1 MRKMLVAAGG
11 ILAVAAV
18 FVVIITHRA
27 SATPPRLPE
36 DATPGRLLVGFQDD
50 PTLRWARDRMLM
62 LAKARKVGATVIRTT
77 VDWSQAAP
85 RRPARPA
92 DAFDPVY
99 RLDDVDELARNAQR
113 LGVELVISI
122 WGTPGWANGGEK
134 PNHAPSDPHDLEEFA
149 HALADRYSGRH
160 AGYPSVRLFSVWN
173 EPNLEQFLAPQFDR
187 HGRSISPA
195 IYARLASAVYEGIKD
210 ANHEA
215 LVAIGETSAH
225 GRDAPSRDRIQD
237 SHSPVRFARLLAK
250 ANPRLKFDAWAQHPY
265 PPRPSLSPSAEV
277 RWPRVGL
284 SNLNRFGR
292 ALDAWFNRPG
302 VPLWIT
308 EYGLET
314 RPADSHGIPQALQAR
329 YGPDALRIA
338 SALPRVRMFV
348 WFVFHD
354 RSETPW
360 QSGLIATDGRAKPA
374 LAAFSRAARRLSVR
388 EPLVADDAGR
398 VYVPALEL
406 AYRTPAGSAIQIQG
420 VRPISFSVHLRKD
433 GWLNVPLTGADGP
446 LIAFRAVDGNGDS
459 IWRFVH
465 RRSSGRG

>member
-62 LAKARKVGATVIRTT
+62 LAKARKVGSTVIRTT

-113 LGVELVISI
+113 LGVELLISI

-173 EPNLEQFLAPQFDR
+173 EPNHPDFLMPQYTKKGADAAPAAYVALLARCWDVLHAYR
-187 HGRSISPA
+187 PGIDVVGPATSP
-195 IYARLASAVYEGIKD
+195 RGND
-210 ANHEA
+210 NPHA
-215 LVAIGETSAH
+215 LSNI
-225 GRDAPSRDRIQD
+225 
-237 SHSPVRFARLLAK
+237 SHSPVRF
-250 ANPRLKFDAWAQHPY
+250 
-265 PPRPSLSPSAEV
+265 
-277 RWPRVGL
+277 
-284 SNLNRFGR
+284 
-292 ALDAWFNRPG
+292 
-302 VPLWIT
+302 I
-308 EYGLET
+308 
-314 RPADSHGIPQALQAR
+314 
-329 YGPDALRIA
+329 
-338 SALPRVRMFV
+338 
-348 WFVFHD
+348 
-354 RSETPW
+354 
-360 QSGLIATDGRAKPA
+360 
-374 LAAFSRAARRLSVR
+374 
-388 EPLVADDAGR
+388 VA
-398 VYVPALEL
+398 
-406 AYRTPAGSAIQIQG
+406 
-420 VRPISFSVHLRKD
+420 
-433 GWLNVPLTGADGP
+433 
-446 LIAFRAVDGNGDS
+446 
-459 IWRFVH
+459 
-465 RRSSGRG
+465 